1 MKRFFSILTLLF
13 VALSAS
19 AQMEHSIV
27 LDRSSFRAVQTDAL
41 TGVNIDPIGEDSSRE
56 PCARLKIKFDR
67 MNKAQIDALE
77 VKMRSNTDLT
87 KQKVA
92 DYYDNVLILEMTA
105 KPNTRFYFVSPEF
118 GESNEVTLNLEGN
131 REYEMLASLNQTYS
145 IVVNSNVANADVYI
159 DGVFKGKTDSSNSL
173 TVKDVLIGGH
183 TLKVVYGSVS
193 NQKNIDV
200 NSGSISFRVNVDT
213 AANEPQFVVFTVEPA
228 VALVLIDN
236 KPYTVTDGAMQV
248 VLESGTYNY
257 TVTAEG
263 YHPKSGT
270 FTVAGEKVV
279 NQVSLTADALSVTLN
294 APNGAEIW
302 VNGEKKGVSRWSGIL
317 NSGTYIF
324 EARKAGHKSA
334 SLTKTIS
341 SQVPMQSFTLPAP
354 TPITGSIVVS
364 GTPIMA
370 DVALDGKVVGQ
381 TPVKLGNILVGEH
394 TITISKDGYK
404 TNTQTIT
411 VAEGKSTTVNVALT
425 KLNAQSSNTT
435 TAATPTYPYITA
447 KESIIIDT
455 QNINSIVDSDN
466 HMGIG
471 HDMAYRP
478 CARVKILFD
487 MMSADE
493 IKKLKIRCASN
504 TQMITKAF
512 VEPNQ
517 NVLIFEITAKL
528 NTNIY
533 LQHPSWGNSNTV
545 TIDLQPYGEYTL
557 MARRN
562 ISTIA
567 PSQSV
572 SSTPAT
578 PATPAT
584 TKTYKV
590 GDIITINGVKGIIFQ
605 TSPMVKIVS
614 VEETTAA
621 WSTDY
626 GNTTHICNISNGKE
640 NLKKI
645 KAISGWQT
653 KYPAFKWCADL
664 GDGWYLPSIK
674 ELQAIYTQSEKI
686 NNTLSTNNMGK
697 LGSKNSSL
705 WLWSSCE
712 GTSSEAC
719 YVDLSFGTDSR
730 AYKSCGFAVRA
741 VRVVT
746 GEDIPALAVNKTYKV
761 GDYYNQNGKE
771 GVVFEVTADGKH
783 GKIVS
788 MTQSDRGIR
797 WASDVY
803 EQKRLIGAD
812 SKSDG
817 AYNMAKVKSISGWQT
832 KYPVFKWCADLGDGW
847 YLPAIDELE
856 KFMLDKSVWIA
867 VSRTLIASGG
877 TALHNVAASTVN
889 IYWSS
894 TEYAYQLEGIFYA
907 WNIYM
912 KDGTVA
918 KLTKSSGGEYSYTF
932 VRAVAKF

>member
-41 TGVNIDPIGEDSSRE
+41 TGVNIDPIREDSSRE

-159 DGVFKGKTDSSNSL
+159 NGVFKGKTDASNSL
-173 TVKDVLIGGH
+173 TIKDVLIGGH

-213 AANEPQFVVFTVEPA
+213 AANEPQFVVFAVEPA

-394 TITISKDGYK
+394 TVVVSKSGYESYTQSVTI
-404 TNTQTIT
+404 
-411 VAEGKSTTVNVALT
+411 AEGKTATINATLKKQITSQLKGVTPIEIDSSLTAEQLEAKAYEYYNKKDYNSAVQYYHKAAEQGYARAQHNLGYSYHYGEGVAQDYFEAVKWYRKAAEQGYARAQNNLGHCYFNGYGVSQDYAEAVKWYRRAAEHGSASALYNLGLCYENGRGVTKSIIEAVNWYQ
-425 KLNAQSSNTT
+425 K
-435 TAATPTYPYITA
+435 AAEQGNEDA
-447 KESIIIDT
+447 KE
-455 QNINSIVDSDN
+455 
-466 HMGIG
+466 
-471 HDMAYRP
+471 
-478 CARVKILFD
+478 
-487 MMSADE
+487 
-493 IKKLKIRCASN
+493 KLR
-504 TQMITKAF
+504 
-512 VEPNQ
+512 
-517 NVLIFEITAKL
+517 
-528 NTNIY
+528 
-533 LQHPSWGNSNTV
+533 
-545 TIDLQPYGEYTL
+545 
-557 MARRN
+557 
-562 ISTIA
+562 
-567 PSQSV
+567 
-572 SSTPAT
+572 
-578 PATPAT
+578 
-584 TKTYKV
+584 
-590 GDIITINGVKGIIFQ
+590 
-605 TSPMVKIVS
+605 
-614 VEETTAA
+614 
-621 WSTDY
+621 
-626 GNTTHICNISNGKE
+626 
-640 NLKKI
+640 
-645 KAISGWQT
+645 
-653 KYPAFKWCADL
+653 
-664 GDGWYLPSIK
+664 
-674 ELQAIYTQSEKI
+674 
-686 NNTLSTNNMGK
+686 K
-697 LGSKNSSL
+697 LG
-705 WLWSSCE
+705 
-712 GTSSEAC
+712 
-719 YVDLSFGTDSR
+719 Y
-730 AYKSCGFAVRA
+730 
-741 VRVVT
+741 
-746 GEDIPALAVNKTYKV
+746 
-761 GDYYNQNGKE
+761 
-771 GVVFEVTADGKH
+771 
-783 GKIVS
+783 
-788 MTQSDRGIR
+788 
-797 WASDVY
+797 
-803 EQKRLIGAD
+803 
-812 SKSDG
+812 
-817 AYNMAKVKSISGWQT
+817 
-832 KYPVFKWCADLGDGW
+832 
-847 YLPAIDELE
+847 
-856 KFMLDKSVWIA
+856 
-867 VSRTLIASGG
+867 
-877 TALHNVAASTVN
+877 
-889 IYWSS
+889 
-894 TEYAYQLEGIFYA
+894 
-907 WNIYM
+907 
-912 KDGTVA
+912 
-918 KLTKSSGGEYSYTF
+918 
-932 VRAVAKF
+932 

>member
-27 LDRSSFRAVQTDAL
+27 LDRSSFRAVQIDAL
-41 TGVNIDPIGEDSSRE
+41 TGVNIDPIREDSSRE

-159 DGVFKGKTDSSNSL
+159 DGVFKGKTDASNSL
-173 TVKDVLIGGH
+173 TIKDVLIGGH

-341 SQVPMQSFTLPAP
+341 SQVPRQSFTLPAP
-354 TPITGSIVVS
+354 TPIFGSLIIS

-381 TPVKLGNILVGEH
+381 TPLKLGNILVGEH
-394 TITISKDGYK
+394 TVVVSKSGYESYTQSVTI
-404 TNTQTIT
+404 
-411 VAEGKSTTVNVALT
+411 AEGKTATINATLKKQITSQLKGVTPIEIDSSLT
-425 KLNAQSSNTT
+425 AEQLEAKANEYYNKKDYNSAVQYYHKAAQ
-435 TAATPTYPYITA
+435 A
-447 KESIIIDT
+447 
-455 QNINSIVDSDN
+455 
-466 HMGIG
+466 G
-471 HDMAYRP
+471 
-478 CARVKILFD
+478 
-487 MMSADE
+487 
-493 IKKLKIRCASN
+493 
-504 TQMITKAF
+504 KAF
-512 VEPNQ
+512 SQMRIGYCYEKGRGVTQDYTEAAKWYRKAAEQGNKKSQFNLGLCYEYGKGVTKSITEAVKWYQKAAEQGEATAQNNLGVCYYKGFGVTQDYYEAVKWYRKAVEQGLAIAQ
-517 NVLIFEITAKL
+517 N
-528 NTNIY
+528 
-533 LQHPSWGNSNTV
+533 
-545 TIDLQPYGEYTL
+545 
-557 MARRN
+557 
-562 ISTIA
+562 
-567 PSQSV
+567 
-572 SSTPAT
+572 
-578 PATPAT
+578 
-584 TKTYKV
+584 
-590 GDIITINGVKGIIFQ
+590 
-605 TSPMVKIVS
+605 
-614 VEETTAA
+614 
-621 WSTDY
+621 
-626 GNTTHICNISNGKE
+626 
-640 NLKKI
+640 NL
-645 KAISGWQT
+645 G
-653 KYPAFKWCADL
+653 
-664 GDGWYLPSIK
+664 
-674 ELQAIYTQSEKI
+674 
-686 NNTLSTNNMGK
+686 
-697 LGSKNSSL
+697 
-705 WLWSSCE
+705 
-712 GTSSEAC
+712 AC
-719 YVDLSFGTDSR
+719 YEDGQGVTKDITE
-730 AYKSCGFAVRA
+730 AVKWYKKAAEQGNENA
-741 VRVVT
+741 
-746 GEDIPALAVNKTYKV
+746 KT
-761 GDYYNQNGKE
+761 NL
-771 GVVFEVTADGKH
+771 
-783 GKIVS
+783 
-788 MTQSDRGIR
+788 R
-797 WASDVY
+797 
-803 EQKRLIGAD
+803 RLG
-812 SKSDG
+812 
-817 AYNMAKVKSISGWQT
+817 Y
-832 KYPVFKWCADLGDGW
+832 
-847 YLPAIDELE
+847 
-856 KFMLDKSVWIA
+856 
-867 VSRTLIASGG
+867 
-877 TALHNVAASTVN
+877 
-889 IYWSS
+889 
-894 TEYAYQLEGIFYA
+894 
-907 WNIYM
+907 
-912 KDGTVA
+912 
-918 KLTKSSGGEYSYTF
+918 
-932 VRAVAKF
+932 

>member
-1 MKRFFSILTLLF
+1 
-13 VALSAS
+13 
-19 AQMEHSIV
+19 MEHSIV

-183 TLKVVYGSVS
+183 TLKIVYGSVS
-193 NQKNIDV
+193 NQKNIDI

-213 AANEPQFVVFTVEPA
+213 AANEPQFVVFAVEPA

-302 VNGEKKGVSRWSGIL
+302 INGEKKGVSRWSGIL

-394 TITISKDGYK
+394 KMTISKDGYK

-411 VAEGKSTTVNVALT
+411 VAEGKSTTVNVTLT

-455 QNINSIVDSDN
+455 QNISSIVDSDN

-487 MMSADE
+487 KMSADE
-493 IKKLKIRCASN
+493 IKKLKIRCTSD
-504 TQMITKAF
+504 TQMITKTF

-545 TIDLQPYGEYTL
+545 TINLQPYGEYTL

-590 GDIITINGVKGIIFQ
+590 GDYYNDGKKEGVVFEVSADGRSGKIASMKHSTKGLKWYYGGY
-605 TSPMVKIVS
+605 TN
-614 VEETTAA
+614 
-621 WSTDY
+621 Y
-626 GNTTHICNISNGKE
+626 GNLIGADDDVNGLYNMEKVM
-640 NLKKI
+640 
-645 KAISGWQT
+645 AISGWQD

-664 GDGWYLPSIK
+664 GEGWYLPSIE
-674 ELQAIYTQSEKI
+674 ELKKILFCENFNKI
-686 NNTLSTNNMGK
+686 NDTIKSQGGDILLS
-697 LGSKNSSL
+697 SEYY
-705 WLWSSCE
+705 WSSTQAE
-712 GTSSEAC
+712 VL
-719 YVDLSFGTDSR
+719 VDNTKYTGARR
-730 AYKSCGFAVRA
+730 AYVSTKHEGATFPNTEHLVRA
-741 VRVVT
+741 VTTFGSNATSYIMQSKKVLT
-746 GEDIPALAVNKTYKV
+746 SAPYKV
-761 GDYYNQNGKE
+761 GDYYNDGIKR
-771 GVVFEVTADGKH
+771 GVVFEVSADGKH
-783 GKIVS
+783 GKIIS
-788 MTQSDRGIR
+788 LIGSGSFNQWADEKSDQR
-797 WASDVY
+797 
-803 EQKRLIGAD
+803 RLIGTNN
-812 SKSDG
+812 KTDG
-817 AYNMAKVKSISGWQT
+817 SYNMSKVQSIKDWQT
-832 KYPVFKWCADLGDGW
+832 KYPVFWRCASLGEGW
-847 YLPAIDELE
+847 YLPAIEELK
-856 KFMLDKSVWIA
+856 KFTIDPAICNA
-867 VSRTLIASGG
+867 INNTLRAMGYLEMPNNG
-877 TALHNVAASTVN
+877 L
-889 IYWSS
+889 YWSS
-894 TEYAYQLEGIFYA
+894 TESGQKY
-907 WNIYM
+907 
-912 KDGTVA
+912 KGTYSVLSVA
-918 KLTKSSGGEYSYTF
+918 KKFNEIHNLEKGYFGGT

>member
-41 TGVNIDPIGEDSSRE
+41 TGVNIDPIGLDHSRQA
-56 PCARLKIKFDR
+56 CARVKIKFDR

-105 KPNTRFYFVSPEF
+105 KPNTRFYVVHPNF

-159 DGVFKGKTDSSNSL
+159 DGVFKGKTDASNSL
-173 TVKDVLIGGH
+173 TIKDVLIGGH

-302 VNGEKKGVSRWSGIL
+302 VNGEKRGVSRWSGIL

-394 TITISKDGYK
+394 TIVVSKSGYESYTQSVTI
-404 TNTQTIT
+404 
-411 VAEGKSTTVNVALT
+411 AEGK
-425 KLNAQSSNTT
+425 
-435 TAATPTYPYITA
+435 TA
-447 KESIIIDT
+447 
-455 QNINSIVDSDN
+455 
-466 HMGIG
+466 
-471 HDMAYRP
+471 
-478 CARVKILFD
+478 
-487 MMSADE
+487 
-493 IKKLKIRCASN
+493 
-504 TQMITKAF
+504 
-512 VEPNQ
+512 
-517 NVLIFEITAKL
+517 
-528 NTNIY
+528 
-533 LQHPSWGNSNTV
+533 
-545 TIDLQPYGEYTL
+545 
-557 MARRN
+557 
-562 ISTIA
+562 
-567 PSQSV
+567 
-572 SSTPAT
+572 
-578 PATPAT
+578 
-584 TKTYKV
+584 
-590 GDIITINGVKGIIFQ
+590 TINATLKKQITSQLKGVTPIEIDSSLTAEQLEAKANEYYNKKDYNSAVQYYHKAAEQGYTRAQYNLGVCYENGRGVTKSI
-605 TSPMVKIVS
+605 TEAVKWYRK
-614 VEETTAA
+614 AA
-621 WSTDY
+621 EQGY
-626 GNTTHICNISNGKE
+626 ARAKE
-640 NLKKI
+640 NLRR
-645 KAISGWQT
+645 
-653 KYPAFKWCADL
+653 L
-664 GDGWYLPSIK
+664 GY
-674 ELQAIYTQSEKI
+674 
-686 NNTLSTNNMGK
+686 
-697 LGSKNSSL
+697 
-705 WLWSSCE
+705 
-712 GTSSEAC
+712 
-719 YVDLSFGTDSR
+719 
-730 AYKSCGFAVRA
+730 
-741 VRVVT
+741 
-746 GEDIPALAVNKTYKV
+746 
-761 GDYYNQNGKE
+761 
-771 GVVFEVTADGKH
+771 
-783 GKIVS
+783 
-788 MTQSDRGIR
+788 
-797 WASDVY
+797 
-803 EQKRLIGAD
+803 
-812 SKSDG
+812 
-817 AYNMAKVKSISGWQT
+817 
-832 KYPVFKWCADLGDGW
+832 
-847 YLPAIDELE
+847 
-856 KFMLDKSVWIA
+856 
-867 VSRTLIASGG
+867 
-877 TALHNVAASTVN
+877 
-889 IYWSS
+889 
-894 TEYAYQLEGIFYA
+894 
-907 WNIYM
+907 
-912 KDGTVA
+912 
-918 KLTKSSGGEYSYTF
+918 
-932 VRAVAKF
+932 